1 MADLATELAWLD
13 AHLDHESGS
22 VGVAAGQV
30 EGLDL
35 AVMRELVGL
44 LGDPQADVPVIHV
57 TGTNGKGSTA
67 AMLTALLRAHGLS
80 VGSYTS
86 PHLER
91 VNERIRRDG
100 EPIDDVDLA
109 EVLAGVRAVEPML
122 SQPATWFELVTA
134 AALRWFAEAPVD
146 VAVVE
151 VGLLGRYDATNVVDG
166 RVAVITSIGGDHTD
180 FAPGWEAAVCSEK
193 AGIVRPEATAVLGPL
208 PAELRAVVA
217 AEGPAR
223 LWADG
228 VDFEVLSERVAI
240 GGRLLDVQGALGRY
254 EEVFLPL
261 HGSHQAANAA
271 VAIAAVEAFFDRP
284 LDPEVVREG
293 LAAVELQGRVE
304 VVSHQPLVVLDGA
317 HNPDALRALAATVD
331 DEFAAVGARLV
342 VVGQLAGRDPAATAD
357 ALRALRPDLVVCTT
371 AAEGER
377 GLPAE
382 RLGAACEAAGLPTEV
397 MSDPVRAVTLALG
410 RAQEE
415 DLVVVAGSFRLLAPA
430 RRALARSGPG
440 TPP

>member
-1 MADLATELAWLD
+1 MTDLAAELAWLD
-13 AHLDHESGS
+13 GHLNHESSS

-35 AVMRELVGL
+35 APMRELVGL

-80 VGSYTS
+80 VGTYTS

-100 EPIDDVDLA
+100 EPIGDHDLA
-109 EVLAGVRAVEPML
+109 EVLAGVRAVEPL
-122 SQPATWFELVTA
+122 LGHRPTWFELVTA

-180 FAPGWEAAVCSEK
+180 FAPGWEATVCSEK
-193 AGIVRPEATAVLGPL
+193 AGIVRPDATAVLGAMSP
-208 PAELRAVVA
+208 ELRAVVA

-223 LWADG
+223 LWAEG
-228 VDFEVLSERVAI
+228 VDFEVLDGRVAI
-240 GGRLLDVQGALGRY
+240 GGRMLEIQGALGRY
-254 EEVFLPL
+254 DEVFLPL

-271 VAIAAVEAFFDRP
+271 VAVAAVEAFFDRA
-284 LDPEVVREG
+284 LDVDVVREG
-293 LAAVELQGRVE
+293 LAAVELEGRVE
-304 VVSHQPLVVLDGA
+304 VVRHQPLVVLDGA

-331 DEFAAVGARLV
+331 EEFTAVGARLV
-342 VVGQLAGRDPAATAD
+342 VVGQLAGRDPVATAD

-371 AAEGER
+371 AAEGDR
-377 GLPAE
+377 GLPAD
-382 RLGAACEAAGLPTEV
+382 RLAAACEAAGLPTEV
-397 MSDPVRAVTLALG
+397 AADPARAVALALG

-415 DLVVVAGSFRLLAPA
+415 DLVVVTGSFRLLGPA
-430 RRALARSGPG
+430 RRAL
-440 TPP
+440 T